1 MMIMTMLIVS
11 LLLFLVMEVNIESV
25 AIKVLGQF
33 STEHQRHLWLE
44 SNGYY
49 RPAYVRYFEW
59 LGNILQGSFGYSVVY
74 KIEVGE
80 LLWPRLKNT
89 GILAGL
95 TLLVVIPLSIF
106 LGVLA
111 GMREGSYRDRSISII
126 SILTA
131 SVPEFCSATLIAW
144 ILVFSLH
151 LLPGTSSF
159 ISGFSWSEM
168 VMPVLVLVLYDFGY
182 ITRMTRAS
190 MAEVM
195 QSQYIRTAQLKG
207 LPFRRVIFRHALR
220 NALIAP
226 FTVIMLQL
234 PWLLSGVIVTEY
246 FFAYKG
252 IGTLLLEAALRQDVY
267 LLEACTM
274 FLVAV
279 AVGTQAIS
287 DIGYMLL
294 NPKIRFK

>member
-1 MMIMTMLIVS
+1 MTMLVVS
-11 LLLFLVMEVNIESV
+11 LILFLVMEINIQTL

-33 STEHQRHLWLE
+33 STDLQRELWLE
-44 SNGYY
+44 QNGYF
-49 RPAYVRYFEW
+49 RPAYIRYFEW
-59 LGNILQGSFGYSVVY
+59 LGNILQGSFGFSVVY
-74 KIEVGE
+74 KTEVGN
-80 LLWPRLKNT
+80 LIWPRLKNT

-95 TLLVVIPLSIF
+95 TLAVVVPLSIL

-111 GMREGSYRDRSISII
+111 GMREGSYRDRSISMVSII
-126 SILTA
+126 SA
-131 SVPEFCSATLIAW
+131 SVPEFCSATLISW

-159 ISGFSWSEM
+159 ISGFSWAEM

>member
-1 MMIMTMLIVS
+1 MMVMTMLIVS
-11 LLLFLVMEVNIESV
+11 LLLFMVMEVNIESV

-33 STEHQRHLWLE
+33 TTEHQRHLWLE

-49 RPAYVRYFEW
+49 RPGYVRYFEW

-95 TLLVVIPLSIF
+95 TLAVVVPLSIL

-126 SILTA
+126 SIITA

-159 ISGFSWSEM
+159 ISGFSWAEM

-252 IGTLLLEAALRQDVY
+252 IGT
-267 LLEACTM
+267 
-274 FLVAV
+274 
-279 AVGTQAIS
+279 
-287 DIGYMLL
+287 
-294 NPKIRFK
+294 

>member
-1 MMIMTMLIVS
+1 MMVMTMLIVS
-11 LLLFLVMEVNIESV
+11 LLLFMVMEVNIESV

-111 GMREGSYRDRSISII
+111 GMREGSYRDRSISFI

-195 QSQYIRTAQLKG
+195 QSQYC
-207 LPFRRVIFRHALR
+207 
-220 NALIAP
+220 
-226 FTVIMLQL
+226 
-234 PWLLSGVIVTEY
+234 LLYTSD
-246 FFAYKG
+246 
-252 IGTLLLEAALRQDVY
+252 AADEL
-267 LLEACTM
+267 
-274 FLVAV
+274 
-279 AVGTQAIS
+279 
-287 DIGYMLL
+287 
-294 NPKIRFK
+294 

>member
-1 MMIMTMLIVS
+1 MMIMTMLVVS
-11 LLLFLVMEVNIESV
+11 LILFLVMEINIESV
-25 AIKVLGQF
+25 AVKVLGQF
-33 STEHQRHLWLE
+33 STELQRQLWLE
-44 SNGYY
+44 ANGYFQ
-49 RPAYVRYFEW
+49 PAYIRYFEW
-59 LGNILQGSFGYSVVY
+59 LENILQGSFGYSVVY
-74 KIEVGE
+74 KVEVGV
-80 LLWPRLKNT
+80 LIWPRLTNT

-95 TLLVVIPLSIF
+95 TLGVVVPLSIL

-111 GMREGSYRDRSISII
+111 GMREGSYRDRSISIVSII
-126 SILTA
+126 SA
-131 SVPEFCSATLIAW
+131 SVPEFCSATLISW
-144 ILVFSLH
+144 ILVFSFH

-159 ISGFSWSEM
+159 ISGFSWAEM

-195 QSQYIRTAQLKG
+195 QTQYIRTAQLKG

>member
-1 MMIMTMLIVS
+1 MIMTMLVVS
-11 LLLFLVMEVNIESV
+11 LILFLVMEINIESV
-25 AIKVLGQF
+25 AVKVLGQF
-33 STEHQRHLWLE
+33 STDLQRELWLE
-44 SNGYY
+44 KHGYF
-49 RPAYVRYFEW
+49 RPTYIRYFEW

-74 KIEVGE
+74 KTEVGD
-80 LLWPRLKNT
+80 LIWPRLKNT

-95 TLLVVIPLSIF
+95 TLGVVVPLSIL

-111 GMREGSYRDRSISII
+111 GMREGSYRDRSISIVSII
-126 SILTA
+126 SA
-131 SVPEFCSATLIAW
+131 SVPEFCSATLISW
-144 ILVFSLH
+144 ILVFSFH

-159 ISGFSWSEM
+159 ISGFSWAEM

-252 IGTLLLEAALRQDVY
+252 VGTLLLEAALRQDVY